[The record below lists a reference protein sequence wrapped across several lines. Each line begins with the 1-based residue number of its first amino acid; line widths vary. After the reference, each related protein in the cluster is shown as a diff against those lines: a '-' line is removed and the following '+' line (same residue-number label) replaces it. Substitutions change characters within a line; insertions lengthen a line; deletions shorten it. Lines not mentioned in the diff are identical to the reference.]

1 MYPQLASA
9 EGEDKMKISS
19 EQKAD
24 IVRRIQVKNP
34 DGTWAVSYKELATE
48 FGVSRCLISHIAK
61 HAGLARRERGRFA
74 PHIAFV
80 GKRYQ
85 PPTQLSDM
93 YQELRSKVGVTEAR
107 RLIEDHM
114 RIRRIS
120 YGDVGRGS
128 SFDVQSIAA

>member
-1 MYPQLASA
+1 
-9 EGEDKMKISS
+9 MKISS

-34 DGTWAVSYKELATE
+34 DGTWTERYGPLAKE
-48 FGVSRCLISHIAK
+48 FNVSRCLISYIAK
-61 HAGLARRERGRFA
+61 CAGCLPRRERGRA
-74 PHIAFV
+74 PHVAFV
-80 GKRYQ
+80 GKHYQ
-85 PPTQLSDM
+85 PPAQLSDM

-114 RIRRIS
+114 RIRGIS
-120 YGDVGRGS
+120 YEGVGRGS

>member
-1 MYPQLASA
+1 MYPQPASA

-34 DGTWAVSYKELATE
+34 DGTWAERYKELATE

-61 HAGLARRERGRFA
+61 HAGLLRRGRFA

-85 PPTQLSDM
+85 PPAQLSDM

-114 RIRRIS
+114 RIRGIS
-120 YGDVGRGS
+120 YEGVGSGS